1 MVKWFLFVLLI
12 PLCFGMMKPIGGI
25 SDSQITKITV
35 ETELGA
41 CVIQPTPVLANK
53 TYATN
58 LQNLKLQS
66 NPEIS
71 CKDFWRQGDTMTI
84 TNEFTSISVVIES
97 GTNVQ
102 MIAPIISAVDEDD
115 VYEEIET
122 ERTSVEL
129 RNNPV
134 IEKNTSNIV
143 DSPENTQT
151 TPLFEEI
158 NLTTIKQATLDDLY
172 YVKSNIESSS
182 DNSTFW
188 IVLILLALLLFIGWE
203 LS

>member
-1 MVKWFLFVLLI
+1 MFTDEDGGMVTETSSVTILNVDPNLE
-12 PLCFGMMKPIGGI
+12 PL
-25 SDSQITKITV
+25 DNV
-35 ETELGA
+35 E
-41 CVIQPTPVLANK
+41 I
-53 TYATN
+53 
-58 LQNLKLQS
+58 
-66 NPEIS
+66 
-71 CKDFWRQGDTMTI
+71 
-84 TNEFTSISVVIES
+84 
-97 GTNVQ
+97 
-102 MIAPIISAVDEDD
+102 DEDD

-172 YVKSNIESSS
+172 YVKGNIESSS